1 MHCDGSVA
9 IGGSRGFGWTET
21 LQLSKYSTGTPEVRY
36 RCAAAPSERKSVFD
50 PWEPVLLRDAVPM
63 FEALVT
69 SGRGTH
75 TETRSP
81 PPWLVYHHTVP
92 VSPSRMFT
100 PVTPFS
106 PSLRAL
112 G

>member
-1 MHCDGSVA
+1 MHYDGLVA
-9 IGGSRGFGWTET
+9 IGGLRGFGWTET
-21 LQLSKYSTGTPEVRY
+21 LQLRKCSYSTGAPGV

-69 SGRGTH
+69 SGGGTH

-81 PPWLVYHHTVP
+81 L
-92 VSPSRMFT
+92 PS
-100 PVTPFS
+100 
-106 PSLRAL
+106 
-112 G
+112 